1 MAQTRSTDGIAID
14 WEVVGD
20 GPTVV
25 LVHGITE
32 RRETWA
38 PIVARLADDHRV
50 VTLDLRGH
58 GASQSGGSY
67 DLGTLAADVGAVIDE
82 CAPAGA
88 HLVGHSLGGAVVSAV
103 AGAREVRSVVNVDQ
117 SLALAEFKDALV
129 AAEGALRDPA
139 SFPFVIA
146 ALFDSMRGPLSDAE
160 SARVAALRRPD
171 QAVVLGIWAA
181 VLELP
186 AAELERNVDATVSG
200 CRAPYLS
207 LFGIDPG
214 PGYDSWLQAR
224 IPTATVERWAD
235 HGHYPHLVDPDRF
248 VDRLRSFWA
257 TID

>member
-1 MAQTRSTDGIAID
+1 
-14 WEVVGD
+14 
-20 GPTVV
+20 
-25 LVHGITE
+25 
-32 RRETWA
+32 
-38 PIVARLADDHRV
+38 
-50 VTLDLRGH
+50 
-58 GASQSGGSY
+58 
-67 DLGTLAADVGAVIDE
+67 
-82 CAPAGA
+82 
-88 HLVGHSLGGAVVSAV
+88 
-103 AGAREVRSVVNVDQ
+103 
-117 SLALAEFKDALV
+117 
-129 AAEGALRDPA
+129 
-139 SFPFVIA
+139 
-146 ALFDSMRGPLSDAE
+146 
-160 SARVAALRRPD
+160 
-171 QAVVLGIWAA
+171 VLGIWAA